1 MGKYAGRLSTDAK
14 GIAIDELRLGV
25 VEYTAAQTVVA
36 DVDALLDGQATAAD
50 AVTTVTT
57 FLAQPP
63 FPRTITITPGGTTAD
78 VKAGN
83 ITVTGTNINDAVITE
98 AVAILANATEAVET
112 TKAFKTVTSVSFI
125 AQDGAAATYDVG
137 FGDKLQLPFMSAI
150 NIVLD
155 AYLDGVREAT
165 FPAVTLDADEIEK
178 NTIDLSSALN
188 GKVVRVVV
196 VQ

>member
-1 MGKYAGRLSTDAK
+1 MGKYAGRLSTDI
-14 GIAIDELRLGV
+14 GTTIDELRLGV
-25 VEYTAAQTVVA
+25 VEYTAAQAIVA
-36 DVDALLDGQATAAD
+36 DADALLADQATAAD

-63 FPRTITITPGGTTAD
+63 FPRSITILPGGTTAD

-83 ITVTGTNINDAVITE
+83 ITVAGTNINDEAITE
-98 AVAILANATEAVET
+98 DVAILADAATAVET
-112 TKAFKTVTSVSFI
+112 TKAFKTVTSISFI

-137 FGDKLQLPFMSAI
+137 FGDKLQFPFMSAT

-165 FPAVTLDADEIEK
+165 FPTVTLDADEIEK

-188 GKVVRVVV
+188 GKVVRVLV